1 MKTHFNR
8 KMLNIMNKNT
18 YELLKEDPK
27 RLFQMMADNML
38 LMWMPDSLFLKIS
51 YRLKLNKKLNLDKPK
66 SFIAVFNNTA
76 ERTLIFEKK

>member
-18 YELLKEDPK
+18 CELLKEDPK
-27 RLFQMMADNML
+27 HLFQMMADNRL
-38 LMWMPDSLFLKIS
+38 LMWMPDSLFL
-51 YRLKLNKKLNLDKPK
+51 KKLNLDKPK

-76 ERTLIFEKK
+76 ECTLIFEKK